1 MSYSFEVINNEDNM
15 INYFKGE
22 IGLGI
27 KDTLIVNIRNNGSK
41 GWQKYSGYFKC
52 LEEKSNI
59 YFDNSQ
65 IPQEVYPNGLLEIV
79 LNFSR
84 IEKNKNSGKCFTT
97 LQLIYKDEI
106 YNDITINFYKD
117 YDLFGKKIVIEE
129 HIEKEDNNKKDYFN
143 QPNIIEKEDNE
154 IIIKKFRSAFQF
166 SKNDFSDD
174 YLKELLKQAKN
185 NFQTAMMIHIE
196 NEDKKKELNK
206 QKVKNENEIYSL
218 IDEFRNVYQL
228 SKDDYPD
235 DVIKKA
241 LQKKEGNFENTF
253 EELMSFIE

>member
-129 HIEKEDNNKKDYFN
+129 HIEKEDN
-143 QPNIIEKEDNE
+143 E

-166 SKNDFSDD
+166 SRNDFSDD

-196 NEDKKKELNK
+196 NEDKKKE
-206 QKVKNENEIYSL
+206 
-218 IDEFRNVYQL
+218 
-228 SKDDYPD
+228 
-235 DVIKKA
+235 
-241 LQKKEGNFENTF
+241 GNFENTF